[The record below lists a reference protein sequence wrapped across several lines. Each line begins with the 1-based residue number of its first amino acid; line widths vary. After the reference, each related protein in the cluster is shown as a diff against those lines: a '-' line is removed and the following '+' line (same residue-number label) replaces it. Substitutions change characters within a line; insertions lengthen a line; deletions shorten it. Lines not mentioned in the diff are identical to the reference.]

1 MPGASPHKI
10 GPLLGLL
17 LGLLPIHAAGQTPA
31 VPVALLPADAP
42 RDLAVVVDTA
52 LDRLAAGHAGA
63 LGPAALAARL
73 REGLAVEQLR
83 GLVEA
88 SDRACVQMDRETA
101 VTRANEAITRLQIRH
116 GRLADPVLTARAWAA
131 LALAR
136 LLQPRDEA
144 GAVRAFRRAL
154 EADPSYRVSPD
165 RLSPS
170 ISRLF
175 ARAQVDWRSPRSP
188 AQHELRELALAI
200 DARRLVWVAV
210 RPQTYADEGV
220 LALELVLVNRQ
231 AKVQVRRRRE
241 GIPREALAD
250 QAAALVREALGG
262 PPAPKPPP
270 PKPVALPPPPPPP
283 PSPGPARP
291 VDRPWYRKWWVWT
304 IAGAVLVTVGVGVAV
319 VVAGERR

>member
-1 MPGASPHKI
+1 MS
-10 GPLLGLL
+10 LVLGLL
-17 LGLLPIHAAGQTPA
+17 LGLLPMDAAGQPPATPL
-31 VPVALLPADAP
+31 ALLPSDAP

-52 LDRLAAGHAGA
+52 LDKLAASHAGA

-73 REGLAVEQLR
+73 REGLAADKLT

-88 SDRACVQMDRETA
+88 SDQACIRMERETA
-101 VTRANEAITRLQIRH
+101 VTRAHEAITRLQIRH
-116 GRLADPVLTARAWAA
+116 GRFAAPVLTARAWAA

-154 EADPSYRVSPD
+154 DADPSHRVSPD

-170 ISRLF
+170 TSRLF
-175 ARAQVDWRSPRSP
+175 ARARLDWRSPRPP

-200 DARRLVWVAV
+200 GAQRLVWIAV
-210 RPQTYADEGV
+210 RSQTDDGAQ
-220 LALELVLVNRQ
+220 LALELMVMDKQ
-231 AKVQVRRRRE
+231 AKVLSRRQRTR
-241 GIPREALAD
+241 IPREALAD
-250 QAAALVREALGG
+250 QAAALVRESLGG
-262 PPAPKPPP
+262 PRAPEPPP

-283 PSPGPARP
+283 PPPGPARP
-291 VDRPWYRKWWVWT
+291 LDRPWYRKWWVWT